1 MTRKER
7 DLRRARPD
15 AAADREKRS
24 AASSS
29 VVAAVFLTS
38 IKIVVGVMT
47 GSLGILAEAAHS
59 GLDLVAAVVTLFA
72 VRASAKPADREHPY
86 GHGKVENLS
95 ALFETLLL
103 LATCVWIIYEAAQR
117 LWFKAVAIDA
127 SVWAFAIMTVSIV
140 VDVTRSRML
149 ARVAK
154 KHHSQALEA
163 DALHFSTDIYSSAV
177 VILGL
182 AGVFLSSRP
191 GLEWLVKADA
201 VAALGVAVIVVWV
214 SAQLG
219 RRTIAALLDETS
231 PELQE
236 GLLRAVQ
243 VPGVLRVGRL
253 RVRRS
258 GPETFADVTLAV
270 AAGTGLKRAHAIATA
285 AEVAA
290 RGLLPGADVVVH
302 VEPADGD
309 AAEEDA
315 DTTRVAHEVARRLGV
330 AAHAIHV
337 HDVLGARSLE
347 LHLEVDPALSLAAAH
362 AQATAFEQA
371 LRAVLP
377 ELGQVVTHI
386 EPRRQAAIA
395 GPAPAEEEGQVLAAL
410 HEFAADGTLRCRPHN
425 VTVHRDEEGELV
437 VSFHCA
443 LDPDTAIAAA
453 HDLTERIER
462 KLRERLPSVGR
473 VVIHAEPL
481 VGQK

>member
-1 MTRKER
+1 MTRKKR
-7 DLRRARPD
+7 DLRRVRPD

-72 VRASAKPADREHPY
+72 VRASAKPADREHLY

-182 AGVFLSSRP
+182 AGVYLSSRP

-243 VPGVLRVGRL
+243 VPGVLRVSRL

-315 DTTRVAHEVARRLGV
+315 DTTRVAHEIAQRLGV
-330 AAHAIHV
+330 AVHAIHV

-386 EPRRQAAIA
+386 EPRRSTAIA

-443 LDPDTAIAAA
+443 LDPDTVIAAA

-481 VGQK
+481 VKKQ